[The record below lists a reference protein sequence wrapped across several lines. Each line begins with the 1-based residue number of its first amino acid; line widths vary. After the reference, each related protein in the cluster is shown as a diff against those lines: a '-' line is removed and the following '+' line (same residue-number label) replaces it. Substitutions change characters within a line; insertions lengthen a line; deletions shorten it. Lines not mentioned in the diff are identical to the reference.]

1 MSQTDRF
8 VPELIR
14 SQIGRFDRLLLF
26 HCLKEVIFMEKKKET
41 SPRSWQELGY
51 PEPGQGPVLTPLPGF
66 VEDPPLDKKPVD

>member
-1 MSQTDRF
+1 
-8 VPELIR
+8 
-14 SQIGRFDRLLLF
+14 
-26 HCLKEVIFMEKKKET
+26 MEKKKET